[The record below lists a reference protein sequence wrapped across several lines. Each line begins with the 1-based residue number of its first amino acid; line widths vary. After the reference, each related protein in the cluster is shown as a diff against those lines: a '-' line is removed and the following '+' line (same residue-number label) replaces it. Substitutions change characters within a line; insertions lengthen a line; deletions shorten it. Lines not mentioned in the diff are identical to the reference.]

1 MFDVGFQELT
11 LIGVIALIVVGP
23 ERLPKMARTLG
34 LWMGKVR
41 YYVGQVKS
49 DIEREVRAQE
59 LKEMLDKPA
68 RELDDLKSVAEETKG
83 TLDQAKGVL
92 GEAKTAFDGAS
103 AGISTPN
110 EPAAGSIFPTE
121 LPDVGPAQV
130 DSGPAQSPETASA
143 PPAEPAPVT
152 AGPEDRRSGRNRTG
166 RHPASRTRPPSQRIP
181 ARAMSDRANES
192 EPEDGAGS
200 QSEMTFVEHLV
211 ELRNRLLRVV
221 LVVAVLLLCMMPFA
235 NQLYAVLAAPLLA
248 EMQMGSSMIATQVAS
263 PFLAPFKLAL
273 VAAVLIGMPYIL
285 YQFWAFVAP
294 GLYRQEKRLVFPLM
308 VSSSFLFYLGMA
320 FAYFVVFPLMFAFF
334 QAVAPEGVEIMTDIS
349 SYLDFVLKIFFA
361 FGLAFEVP
369 IATVVLVWTGFT
381 TPESLKQKRP
391 YIIVGAFVV
400 GMLLTPPDIISQTLL
415 ALPVWVLFELGLVFA
430 RVYVRRGPEGDT
442 SDASAS

>member
-23 ERLPKMARTLG
+23 ERLPRMARTLG

-83 TLDQAKGVL
+83 TLDQAKDVL

-121 LPDVGPAQV
+121 LPDVGPAQA

-152 AGPEDRRSGRNRTG
+152 AGPEPTV
-166 RHPASRTRPPSQRIP
+166 RP
-181 ARAMSDRANES
+181 
-192 EPEDGAGS
+192 EPDGA
-200 QSEMTFVEHLV
+200 
-211 ELRNRLLRVV
+211 
-221 LVVAVLLLCMMPFA
+221 
-235 NQLYAVLAAPLLA
+235 
-248 EMQMGSSMIATQVAS
+248 AS
-263 PFLAPFKLAL
+263 GQPD
-273 VAAVLIGMPYIL
+273 
-285 YQFWAFVAP
+285 
-294 GLYRQEKRLVFPLM
+294 
-308 VSSSFLFYLGMA
+308 SSS
-320 FAYFVVFPLMFAFF
+320 
-334 QAVAPEGVEIMTDIS
+334 VATDTRESDERS
-349 SYLDFVLKIFFA
+349 S
-361 FGLAFEVP
+361 E
-369 IATVVLVWTGFT
+369 
-381 TPESLKQKRP
+381 
-391 YIIVGAFVV
+391 
-400 GMLLTPPDIISQTLL
+400 
-415 ALPVWVLFELGLVFA
+415 
-430 RVYVRRGPEGDT
+430 RV
-442 SDASAS
+442 